1 MPAAMLPWLEQVV
14 MLFPSL
20 SVNISAGI
28 LRLDEFSLFVVC
40 FDFISKE
47 RKEEKNLLP
56 FFVCLILFPS
66 FCLRSRARADSISL
80 P

>member
-56 FFVCLILFPS
+56 FLCV
-66 FCLRSRARADSISL
+66 
-80 P
+80 